1 MENSKSRV
9 EKYRK
14 HREEISQMDTYK
26 FESPYS
32 IPEEDEDDDVAMNE
46 ETLKTEHIK
55 KSTLS
60 ISLDQLIK
68 AHDEY
73 TIMMSQEEINK
84 KKKEEQKIKFRK
96 IRNMAIVI
104 GGILLAIALLIT
116 LILVL
121 LNKQLG
127 EKR

>member
-84 KKKEEQKIKFRK
+84 KKKEEQKIKFRR

-121 LNKQLG
+121 LNK
-127 EKR
+127 

>member
-32 IPEEDEDDDVAMNE
+32 IPDEDEEDDVAMNE

-121 LNKQLG
+121 LNK
-127 EKR
+127 

>member
-32 IPEEDEDDDVAMNE
+32 IPDEDEDDDVAMNE

-121 LNKQLG
+121 LNK
-127 EKR
+127 

>member
-32 IPEEDEDDDVAMNE
+32 IPEEDDDDVAMNE

-73 TIMMSQEEINK
+73 TIMMSQEEIKK

-96 IRNMAIVI
+96 IRNIAIVI
-104 GGILLAIALLIT
+104 GGVLIAITLLIV
-116 LILVL
+116 LIFVL
-121 LNKQLG
+121 LNK
-127 EKR
+127 E

>member
-32 IPEEDEDDDVAMNE
+32 IPDEDENDDVAMNE

-121 LNKQLG
+121 LNK
-127 EKR
+127 

>member
-1 MENSKSRV
+1 MESSKSRV

-14 HREEISQMDTYK
+14 HREEISQMDTHK

-32 IPEEDEDDDVAMNE
+32 IPEEDDNDDIAMNE

-96 IRNMAIVI
+96 IRNIALVI

-116 LILVL
+116 LILIL
-121 LNKQLG
+121 LLINK
-127 EKR
+127 E

>member
-26 FESPYS
+26 FESPYF

-116 LILVL
+116 LILIL
-121 LNKQLG
+121 LNK
-127 EKR
+127 

>member
-32 IPEEDEDDDVAMNE
+32 IPEEDEDDDGAMNE

-121 LNKQLG
+121 LNK
-127 EKR
+127 

>member
-9 EKYRK
+9 EQYRK

-32 IPEEDEDDDVAMNE
+32 IPEEDDADVAMNE
-46 ETLKTEHIK
+46 ATLKTEHIK

-73 TIMMSQEEINK
+73 TIMMSQEEIKK

-96 IRNMAIVI
+96 IRNIAIVI
-104 GGILLAIALLIT
+104 GGVLIAITLLIV
-116 LILVL
+116 LIFVL
-121 LNKQLG
+121 LNK
-127 EKR
+127 E

>member
-32 IPEEDEDDDVAMNE
+32 ISEEDEDDDVAMNE

-121 LNKQLG
+121 LNK
-127 EKR
+127 

>member
-116 LILVL
+116 LILIL
-121 LNKQLG
+121 LNK
-127 EKR
+127 

>member
-32 IPEEDEDDDVAMNE
+32 MPEEDNDDVAMNE
-46 ETLKTEHIK
+46 ETLKNEHIK

-73 TIMMSQEEINK
+73 TIMMSQEEIKK

-96 IRNMAIVI
+96 IRNMVIVI
-104 GGILLAIALLIT
+104 GGVLIAITLLIV
-116 LILVL
+116 LIFVL
-121 LNKQLG
+121 LNK
-127 EKR
+127 E

>member
-32 IPEEDEDDDVAMNE
+32 ISEEDEDDDVAMNE

-84 KKKEEQKIKFRK
+84 KKKEEQKIKFRR

-121 LNKQLG
+121 LNK
-127 EKR
+127 

>member
-32 IPEEDEDDDVAMNE
+32 IPEEDDDDVAMNE

-73 TIMMSQEEINK
+73 TIMMSQEEIKK

-96 IRNMAIVI
+96 IRNIAIVI
-104 GGILLAIALLIT
+104 GGVLIAITLLIV
-116 LILVL
+116 LVFVL
-121 LNKQLG
+121 LNK
-127 EKR
+127 E

>member
-121 LNKQLG
+121 LNK
-127 EKR
+127 

>member
-1 MENSKSRV
+1 
-9 EKYRK
+9 
-14 HREEISQMDTYK
+14 MDTYK

-32 IPEEDEDDDVAMNE
+32 IPEEDDDDVAMNE

-73 TIMMSQEEINK
+73 TIMMSQEEIKK

-96 IRNMAIVI
+96 IRNIAIVI
-104 GGILLAIALLIT
+104 GGVLIAITLLIV
-116 LILVL
+116 LIFVL
-121 LNKQLG
+121 LNKQ
-127 EKR
+127 